1 MFDVNKYVNDLIT
14 ECKESFGERL
24 LYVGLQGSYLRGEA
38 KESSDIDIMV
48 IIDDFSIYDMDEYRN
63 ILEEIGYTEKS
74 CGFICGRNEMTK
86 WNPQE
91 ICQLYHTTKDLFGK
105 LSDYLPEATRK
116 DEIDYVKISL
126 GNLYHEFCHRY
137 IHGGREKSI
146 QKFRG
151 SCKAIF
157 FLLQNLHYLESG
169 NFVLTKKNLKEAL
182 SEKDRQILMMSEL
195 PDDYDFDTAFN
206 ETIQWCQEVFDRIDR
221 IS

>member
-1 MFDVNKYVNDLIT
+1 MFDPDKYVEELIA
-14 ECKESFGERL
+14 ECKKSYAERL

-48 IIDDFSIYDMDEYRN
+48 IIDDLSVRDMDEYRS
-63 ILEEIGYTEKS
+63 ILEKIGYTEKS

-91 ICQLYHTTKDLFGK
+91 VCQLHHTTKDLLGR
-105 LSDYLPEATRK
+105 LDDYLPEATRK

-137 IHGGREKSI
+137 IHGGKEKSR

-151 SCKAIF
+151 SCKAVF

-169 NFVLTKKNLKEAL
+169 NFVLTKRELKEAL
-182 SEKDRQILMMSEL
+182 SEKDRHILMMTEL
-195 PDDYDFDTAFN
+195 PDDYDFDAAFH
-206 ETIQWCQEVFDRIDR
+206 ETMEWCREVFDRIDR
-221 IS
+221 LS